1 MLSSE
6 DAFLFRAGCVKKG
19 LFSTNW
25 WCSKIDAIFRIIT
38 HVREGCK
45 NIFFWY
51 DPQTNPKKS

>member
-6 DAFLFRAGCVKKG
+6 DAFLFRAGCV
-19 LFSTNW
+19 NW